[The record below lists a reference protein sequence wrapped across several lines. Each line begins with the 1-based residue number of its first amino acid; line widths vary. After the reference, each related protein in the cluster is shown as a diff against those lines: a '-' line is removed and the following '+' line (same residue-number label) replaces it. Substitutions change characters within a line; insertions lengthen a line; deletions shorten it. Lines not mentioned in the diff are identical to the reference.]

1 MTASTANTDRSRR
14 RFLAGS
20 AAAAAAAGLGFPAI
34 LRAQTKELVV
44 GGAASMAPIFREHIF
59 PIFEKKYNVK
69 ILFEGT
75 RSLVNLEKMRANKA
89 KPTMSVVLMDD
100 PVMIIADDEGLLDKM
115 NPGKIPNLAKLTKG
129 TVHRDGKWANYQI
142 PWAGIAYN
150 TKRTPGGFQ
159 SWTEMWDPKYKG
171 KVILPSLQN
180 TEGVWSLFMAA
191 HLETGKPLEQAQYD
205 IDAAF
210 RKLKALKPNILT
222 VYTNAPQALN
232 LLETGEAAMI
242 GGQFSSI
249 VLPRGSE
256 GAPVSLAAPKEGA
269 FNMPAGICKVAN
281 APNPELTDAFINEYL
296 GPEYQAIMVVRQH
309 VLPTNPATKL
319 PAGFSVPPKLFGPDW
334 AFISKERAKWVERW
348 NREMGA

>member
-1 MTASTANTDRSRR
+1 MNASATIDRSRR

-20 AAAAAAAGLGFPAI
+20 AAAAAAGLGFPTIA
-34 LRAQTKELVV
+34 RAQTKELVV
-44 GGAASMAPIFREHIF
+44 GGAASMAPIFRDSLF
-59 PIFEKKYNVK
+59 PMFEKKYSCK

-89 KPTMSVVLMDD
+89 KPLMSVVLMDD
-100 PVMIIADDEGLLDKM
+100 PVMIIADDEGLIEKM
-115 NPGKIPNLAKLTKG
+115 EAGKIPNLAKLTKG

-159 SWTEMWDPKYKG
+159 SWTEMLDAKHKG

-191 HLETGKPLEQAQYD
+191 HLESGKPLEQAQYD

-249 VLPRGSE
+249 VLPRASE
-256 GAPVSLAAPKEGA
+256 GAPVGLSAPKEGA
-269 FNMPAGICKVAN
+269 FNMPAGICKIKN
-281 APNPELTDAFINEYL
+281 CPNPDLADSFINEYL
-296 GPEYQAIMVVRQH
+296 GAEYQAIMVVKQH

-319 PAGFSVPPKLFGPDW
+319 PAGFSVPPKLFGPDC

-348 NREMGA
+348 NRELGA